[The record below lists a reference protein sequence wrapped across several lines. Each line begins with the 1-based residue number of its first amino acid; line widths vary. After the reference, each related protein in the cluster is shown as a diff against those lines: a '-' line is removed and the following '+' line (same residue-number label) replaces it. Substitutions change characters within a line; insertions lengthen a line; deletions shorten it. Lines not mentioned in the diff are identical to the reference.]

1 MKLYAGL
8 GLGVGMALLVMLAL
22 GGCDMPAKAIEKAQK
37 TTAGGLEERD
47 VAVTARVN
55 AALLGDANLKGFA
68 IEIATLKGDVRLTGL
83 LDSQSRIDH
92 AIKLARAVEGVHSI
106 HDELGLR
113 KSGS

>member
-1 MKLYAGL
+1 MKLHAGL
-8 GLGVGMALLVMLAL
+8 LPCGAVLVITLAL
-22 GGCDMPAKAIEKAQK
+22 GGCDMPAEAIDKARK
-37 TTAGGLEERD
+37 TAAAGLAERD

-55 AALLGDANLKGFA
+55 AALRGDANLNGFV
-68 IEIATLKGDVRLTGL
+68 IEVATLKGDVRLTGL

-92 AIKLARAVEGVHSI
+92 VIKVARAVEGVHSI